1 MLLRNVFRRNGGWAS
16 SHLANSRGIQLLDYK
31 EAIPDNICAYNNI
44 SGMIY
49 CV

>member
-1 MLLRNVFRRNGGWAS
+1 MSEFAFGE
-16 SHLANSRGIQLLDYK
+16 LAQSRGIQLLDNK
-31 EAIPDNICAYNNI
+31 EAIRDNICAYNNI